1 MAKRK
6 LKGSK
11 IVVTENLT
19 KQRSELLTKALTAPN
34 VAATWTTDGRI
45 ICLLA
50 SGRKSTLNDELA
62 KAGDKA
68 IIIDFFATW
77 CGPCQVIAPAFESL
91 SLKYTNIITLK
102 VDVDEADDVAT
113 EYQITTLPTFI
124 VIKNNVVV
132 DKLHIVSKFK
142 LQEMFKKYNGS

>member
-1 MAKRK
+1 M
-6 LKGSK
+6 
-11 IVVTENLT
+11 V
-19 KQRSELLTKALTAPN
+19 KQIDSL
-34 VAATWTTDGRI
+34 
-45 ICLLA
+45 
-50 SGRKSTLNDELA
+50 STLNDELA

-77 CGPCQVIAPAFESL
+77 CGPCRMIAPEVESL

-102 VDVDEADDVAT
+102 VDVDEADDVAAKY
-113 EYQITTLPTFI
+113 EIEAMPTFI

-132 DKLHIVSKFK
+132 DKLQGASKPK